1 MTRKDYVQIAK
12 VFKEH
17 MQAAIDSGA
26 GDQQEVIEDLAAGI
40 AIMLQNDNARF
51 DRSKFLTACGVK

>member
-1 MTRKDYVQIAK
+1 MTRKDYIQIAK
-12 VFKEH
+12 VFKNH

-26 GDQQEVIEDLAAGI
+26 GDEQEIIEDLAVGI

-51 DRSKFLTACGVK
+51 DRSRFLIACGVK